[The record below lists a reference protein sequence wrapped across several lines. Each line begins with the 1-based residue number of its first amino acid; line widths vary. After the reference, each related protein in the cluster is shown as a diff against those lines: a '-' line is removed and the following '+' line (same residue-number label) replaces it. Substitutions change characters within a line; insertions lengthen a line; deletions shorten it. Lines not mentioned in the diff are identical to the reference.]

1 MKKKA
6 ALISLAAFAS
16 ASAFAMPE
24 VEDLDVSQSKD
35 RVVTISFNLTEKAIV
50 TMDIATNG
58 VSIGAENYQTLRE
71 PLSPKDQF
79 PANRIMDAGEHV
91 WMWRPSKEWP
101 GFNFSNNEFK
111 VTVQAWSF
119 DAPPDYMVI
128 DYNVRSNAMF
138 YAKAEDIPGGIKT
151 VSDPNNIDEETLAI
165 LKSDEYRLTKIILR
179 KIPAA
184 GVKWRMGSPEDEDYH
199 RDDET
204 LHYVTLT
211 NDYYV
216 AIYPLTFAQCKR
228 FFSTSDDNK
237 VLTWISPKNNQ
248 SYVNARGDIESYC
261 WPENG
266 NDVSPDSGFGNMRAR
281 TGLRFDFLT
290 EAEWEY
296 ACRAG
301 TGDAWNGM
309 TEDEVCWHELSSAA
323 ANHTVGTKLPNA
335 WGLYDMHGL
344 VNEWV
349 LDQYGP
355 YPEESVVSPVGV
367 TTNAN
372 MRILRGG
379 VINIRKN
386 TSSPYKSCY
395 STRSAFRHSFNP
407 AKGQSTAPNPFGVR
421 VSCPA
426 SLPEWMR
433 K

>member
-6 ALISLAAFAS
+6 ALISLAALAS
-16 ASAFAMPE
+16 AAAFAMPE
-24 VEDLDVSQSKD
+24 VEDLEVSQNKD

-50 TMDIATNG
+50 TMDITTNG

-101 GFNFSNNEFK
+101 GYNFANGEFK

-128 DYNVRSNAMF
+128 DYDVKSNATF
-138 YAKAEDIPGGIKT
+138 YAKAEDLPDGGIKEDP
-151 VSDPNNIDEETLAI
+151 VAASSDV
-165 LKSDEYRLTKIILR
+165 YRLTKIILR

-184 GVKWRMGSPEDEDYH
+184 GVKWRMGSPTDEEY
-199 RDDET
+199 RQADET
-204 LHYVTLT
+204 PHYVTLT

-216 AIYPLTFAQCKR
+216 AIYPLTFAQAKR
-228 FFSTSDDNK
+228 FFETADDNK
-237 VLTWISPKNNQ
+237 VKTWVVPKNNQ
-248 SYVNARGDIESYC
+248 SYVAARGAIDSYC
-261 WPENG
+261 WPEDGHN
-266 NDVSPDSGFGNMRAR
+266 VSQSSGFGKMRNR

-301 TGDAWNGM
+301 TDDEWNGM
-309 TEDEVCWHELSSAA
+309 TMDEVCWRELYAEAS
-323 ANHTVGTKLPNA
+323 NHPVGTKLSNA

-355 YPEESVVSPVGV
+355 YPDASVVAPVGV
-367 TTNAN
+367 STNESN
-372 MRILRGG
+372 RILRGG
-379 VINIRKN
+379 VIHKKLKDKFTWSAHI
-386 TSSPYKSCY
+386 
-395 STRSAFRHSFNP
+395 STRSAFRHSYNP
-407 AKGQSTAPNPFGVR
+407 AKGQTTTPSPFGVR
-421 VSCPA
+421 ISCPA

>member
-138 YAKAEDIPGGIKT
+138 YANVEDLPDGGIKDVDSAEAPLST
-151 VSDPNNIDEETLAI
+151 DV
-165 LKSDEYRLTKIILR
+165 YRLTKIVLR

-184 GVKWRMGSPEDEDYH
+184 GVKWRMGSPEDEDYR

-228 FFSTSDDNK
+228 FFATADDN
-237 VLTWISPKNNQ
+237 VYLTSISPKSNQ
-248 SYVNARGDIESYC
+248 AYENARGDIESYC

-266 NDVSPDSGFGNMRAR
+266 HEVSPSSGFGKMRAR

-309 TEDEVCWHELSSAA
+309 TEDEVCWHELSLGA
-323 ANHTVGTKLPNA
+323 ANHPVGTKQPNA

-355 YPEESVVSPVGV
+355 YPEEAVVSPVGV
-367 TTNAN
+367 TTNSN
-372 MRILRGG
+372 MRVLRGG
-379 VINIRKN
+379 VINLKN
-386 TSSPYKSCY
+386 SSGQWKSY
-395 STRSAFRHSFNP
+395 ISTRSAFRHSFNP

>member
-1 MKKKA
+1 MKKKS
-6 ALISLAAFAS
+6 ALVSLAALAS
-16 ASAFAMPE
+16 VAAFAMPE
-24 VEDLDVSQSKD
+24 VEDLEVSQNKD

-50 TMDIATNG
+50 TMDITTNG

-101 GFNFSNNEFK
+101 GYNFANGEFK

-128 DYNVRSNAMF
+128 DSNVKSNAMF
-138 YAKAEDIPGGIKT
+138 YAKVEDLPHGGVKT
-151 VSDPNNIDEETLAI
+151 ADPDDSEAVAALMG
-165 LKSDEYRLTKIILR
+165 DVYRTTKLILR

-184 GVKWRMGSPEDEDYH
+184 GVKWRMGSPSDEPN
-199 RDDET
+199 RQSGEIA
-204 LHYVTLT
+204 HYVTLT

-216 AIYPLTFAQCKR
+216 SIYPLTFTQVME
-228 FFSTSDDNK
+228 FFNTADSKSINPKYNLAYKTS
-237 VLTWISPKNNQ
+237 
-248 SYVNARGDIESYC
+248 RGDPASGYC
-261 WPENG
+261 WPDDGYEVAPG
-266 NDVSPDSGFGNMRAR
+266 SYFGYMRKL

-301 TGDAWNGM
+301 TDGRWNHDGDSPNEVAWTAYTSEAKGH
-309 TEDEVCWHELSSAA
+309 V
-323 ANHTVGTKLPNA
+323 VGLKKPNA

-344 VNEWV
+344 VQEWV

-355 YPEESVVSPVGV
+355 YPEESVIAPVGV
-367 TTNAN
+367 STNVSN
-372 MRILRGG
+372 RILRGG
-379 VINIRKN
+379 PKAVKVNGAYSK
-386 TSSPYKSCY
+386 SPQI
-395 STRSAFRHSFNP
+395 STRSAYRTND
-407 AKGQSTAPNPFGVR
+407 AMTKREDGNNNGYGAR
-421 VSCPA
+421 ISCPA

>member
-1 MKKKA
+1 MKMKSV
-6 ALISLAAFAS
+6 LLSLTAFAS
-16 ASAFAMPE
+16 VSAFAFPE
-24 VEDLDVSQSKD
+24 VEDLTVTQNKD
-35 RVVTISFNLTEKAIV
+35 RMVAISFNLTEKAIV
-50 TMDIATNG
+50 TMDITTNG
-58 VSIGAENYQTLRE
+58 VSIGAENYQTVRDAM
-71 PLSPKDQF
+71 SDDDSF
-79 PANRIMDAGEHV
+79 PANKVMSSGQH
-91 WMWRPSKEWP
+91 MLTWRPSKEWP

-138 YAKAEDIPGGIKT
+138 YANVEDLPDGGIKD
-151 VSDPNNIDEETLAI
+151 VDSDDAPLSNDV
-165 LKSDEYRLTKIILR
+165 YRLTKIVFR

-184 GVKWRMGSPEDEDYH
+184 GVKWRMGSPEDEEYR

-228 FFSTSDDNK
+228 FFSTGDDNK

-266 NDVSPDSGFGNMRAR
+266 NEVSPDSGFGNMRAR

-323 ANHTVGTKLPNA
+323 ASHTVGTKLPNA

-386 TSSPYKSCY
+386 TSSSYKSCY